1 MRGFE
6 ASRISVPNDR
16 ARLVIKRLIDVVV
29 AAFVLV
35 ILAPLLPI
43 IVVLIRLD
51 SRGPAI
57 FRQTRTG
64 QRGREFE
71 VLKFRTMIVD
81 AGTRQ
86 ESLGAHREMD
96 ATVSFLTPND
106 PRVTRLGWY
115 LRRSSL
121 DELPQ
126 LLNVLWGDMSLVG
139 PRPLVLSDC
148 RRLALVDP
156 VLFERRLAVRP
167 GLTGLAQVSG
177 RRSLSPNATLELDAR
192 YVHGCSL
199 LLDLEILCRT
209 VPAVL
214 SCRGVI

>member
-1 MRGFE
+1 
-6 ASRISVPNDR
+6 
-16 ARLVIKRLIDVVV
+16 
-29 AAFVLV
+29 
-35 ILAPLLPI
+35 
-43 IVVLIRLD
+43 
-51 SRGPAI
+51 
-57 FRQTRTG
+57 
-64 QRGREFE
+64 
-71 VLKFRTMIVD
+71 
-81 AGTRQ
+81 
-86 ESLGAHREMD
+86 MD